1 MRVRLVKGKS
11 ALLAA
16 TEAQAQQRGR
26 GIFASFDPLPA
37 RAHLCPNHLPAW
49 KETPTRINMLV
60 MKPAHHLLQ
69 MKAPGHVVLGAVTNV
84 YPKQETTSVGME

>member
-1 MRVRLVKGKS
+1 
-11 ALLAA
+11 
-16 TEAQAQQRGR
+16 
-26 GIFASFDPLPA
+26 
-37 RAHLCPNHLPAW
+37 
-49 KETPTRINMLV
+49 